1 MNTKTIQTQQGLIVW
16 DSFRGSFT
24 MLMNTS
30 PLLIECKILYEID
43 GYTPKPKFLF
53 KMHETDGLQQE
64 TRRVSRENI
73 FTLEYKVE
81 SIDDSV
87 LVDRFDWFFNEYIT
101 NKDRLAERNSVNNL
115 IDEYINKKRYDNNNK
130 V

>member
-24 MLMNTS
+24 MLMNTVA
-30 PLLIECKILYEID
+30 LLIECKILYEIE
-43 GYTPKPKFLF
+43 GYTPKPKLLF

-64 TRRVSRENI
+64 TRRVYRENI

-87 LVDRFDWFFNEYIT
+87 LVDRFDWFFNEYVT
-101 NKDRLAERNSVNNL
+101 NKDRLAEIAKINL
-115 IDEYINKKRYDNNNK
+115 II
-130 V
+130 